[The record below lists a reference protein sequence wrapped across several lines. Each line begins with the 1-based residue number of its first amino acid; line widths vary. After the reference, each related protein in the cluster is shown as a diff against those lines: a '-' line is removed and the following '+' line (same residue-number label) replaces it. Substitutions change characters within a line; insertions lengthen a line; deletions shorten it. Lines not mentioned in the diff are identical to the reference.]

1 MPRIL
6 RRAGDVPIRS
16 LWQRVKDVAMLDVTT
31 LARGGS
37 IQGSL
42 EKLEEVLIEADFGVA
57 TSMRLVED
65 VERMAKRGEVRSQD
79 DFLRALEEGV
89 ARSLGADTDDSSM
102 HFAAERPTVVLVI
115 GVNGAGKTTFIGKL
129 AALMQARGK
138 KTLVGAADTF
148 RAGAV
153 DQLRRWAERSGAEF
167 VGAKAESDPASVA
180 FNAIDAGVTRGS
192 DVVIIDTAGRLHTSS
207 GLMEELKKIHRVIAR
222 RIPGAPHETLL
233 VLDAT
238 IGQNAL
244 AQARTFS
251 EAIPITGLV
260 MTKLD
265 GTARGGIVVAVREAL
280 GVPVK
285 FIGTGETIAD
295 IEPFNPV
302 AFAAKLV
309 EG

>member
-1 MPRIL
+1 
-6 RRAGDVPIRS
+6 
-16 LWQRVKDVAMLDVTT
+16 MLDVTT

-65 VERMAKRGEVRSQD
+65 VERMAKRGDVKSQD

-102 HFAAERPTVVLVI
+102 TFATETPTVVLVI

-129 AALMQARGK
+129 AALMNARGK
-138 KTLVGAADTF
+138 KVLVGAADTF
-148 RAGAV
+148 RAGAI
-153 DQLRRWAERSGAEF
+153 DQLKRWAERSGTDF
-167 VGAKAESDPASVA
+167 VGAKAGSDPASVA
-180 FNAIDAGVTRGS
+180 FNAIDAGIMRGS

-207 GLMEELKKIHRVIAR
+207 GLMDELKKIHRVIAK

-251 EAIPITGLV
+251 EAIPVTGLV

-280 GVPVK
+280 QVPVK
-285 FIGTGETIAD
+285 FIGTGETMAD

-302 AFAAKLV
+302 AFAAELV

>member
-6 RRAGDVPIRS
+6 KKASDTSRRS
-16 LWQRVKDVAMLDVTT
+16 LWQRVVDIAMLDVTT
-31 LARGGS
+31 VARGGS

-65 VERMAKRGEVRSQD
+65 VERMAKRGDVKTQD

-102 HFAAERPTVVLVI
+102 HFAAEKPTVVLVI

-129 AALMQARGK
+129 AALMNARGK
-138 KTLVGAADTF
+138 KVLVGAADTF

-153 DQLRRWAERSGAEF
+153 DQLKRWAERSGTDF
-167 VGAKAESDPASVA
+167 VGAKAGSDPASVA

-207 GLMEELKKIHRVIAR
+207 GLMDELKKIHRVIAK

-251 EAIPITGLV
+251 EAIPVTGLV

-280 GVPVK
+280 QVPVK
-285 FIGTGETIAD
+285 FIGTGETMAD

-302 AFAAKLV
+302 AFAAELV

>member
-6 RRAGDVPIRS
+6 RKSSDTKARS
-16 LWQRVKDVAMLDVTT
+16 IWQRVIDLAMLDVTT

-37 IQGSL
+37 IEGSL

-57 TSMRLVED
+57 TSMRLVEE
-65 VERMAKRGEVRSQD
+65 VERQAKRGDVKTQD
-79 DFLRALEEGV
+79 DFVRALEEGV

-102 HFAAERPTVVLVI
+102 TFAARKPTVVLVI

-129 AALMQARGK
+129 AALMQVRGK

-153 DQLRRWAERSGAEF
+153 DQLKRWAERSGADF
-167 VGAKAESDPASVA
+167 VGANAGSDPASVA
-180 FNAIDAGVTRGS
+180 FNAIDAAVTRGS

-207 GLMEELKKIHRVIAR
+207 ALMDELRKIHRVIAK

-244 AQARTFS
+244 VQARTFS
-251 EAIPITGLV
+251 QAIPVTGLV

-265 GTARGGIVVAVREAL
+265 GTARGGIVLAVRDEL
-280 GVPVK
+280 KVPVK
-285 FIGTGETIAD
+285 FIGTGETMAD

-302 AFAAKLV
+302 AFAAELV

>member
-1 MPRIL
+1 MARIL
-6 RRAGDVPIRS
+6 RKATDAPKRS
-16 LWQRVKDVAMLDVTT
+16 LWQRIVDIAMLDVTT
-31 LARGGS
+31 LARGGT
-37 IQGSL
+37 IAGSL

-65 VERMAKRGEVRSQD
+65 VERKAKRGDVKTQE
-79 DFLRALEEGV
+79 DFLRALEDGV
-89 ARSLGADTDDSSM
+89 ATALGADGDDTSV
-102 HFAAERPTVVLVI
+102 HFAPSAPTVILVI

-129 AALMQARGK
+129 SALMQARGK
-138 KTLVGAADTF
+138 SVLVGAADTF

-153 DQLRRWAERSGAEF
+153 DQLQRWAERSGAEF
-167 VGAKAESDPASVA
+167 IGARAGSDPASVA
-180 FNAIDAGVTRGS
+180 FNAIDAAVGRGS

-207 GLMEELKKIHRVIAR
+207 GLMDELKKIHRVIAK

-244 AQARTFS
+244 VQARTF
-251 EAIPITGLV
+251 ADAVPITGLV

-265 GTARGGIVVAVREAL
+265 GTAKGGIVLAVREAL
-280 GVPVK
+280 NVPVK
-285 FIGTGETIAD
+285 FIGTGETMAD

-302 AFAAKLV
+302 AFAAELV

>member
-1 MPRIL
+1 MARIL
-6 RRAGDVPIRS
+6 KKSSDTTKRS
-16 LWQRVKDVAMLDVTT
+16 LWQKIVDIAMLDVTT
-31 LARGGS
+31 LARGGT

-57 TSMRLVED
+57 TSMKLVEE
-65 VERMAKRGEVRSQD
+65 VERKAKRGEVKTQD
-79 DFLRALEEGV
+79 DFLSALEEGV
-89 ARSLGADTDDSSM
+89 ASALGADTDDTSM
-102 HFAAERPTVVLVI
+102 TFAAEKPTVVLII

-129 AALMQARGK
+129 AALMQVRGK
-138 KTLVGAADTF
+138 KTLVGAADSF
-148 RAGAV
+148 RAGAI
-153 DQLRRWAERSGAEF
+153 DQLQRWAERSGAGF
-167 VGAKAESDPASVA
+167 VGAKAGSDPASVA
-180 FNAIDAGVTRGS
+180 FNAIDAAVTRGM

-207 GLMEELKKIHRVIAR
+207 GLMDELKKIHRVISR

-244 AQARTFS
+244 AQARTFAD
-251 EAIPITGLV
+251 AIPITGIV

-265 GTARGGIVVAVREAL
+265 GTAKGGIVLAVREAL
-280 GVPVK
+280 NVPVK
-285 FIGTGETIAD
+285 FIGTGETMAD

-302 AFAAKLV
+302 AFAAELV

>member
-1 MPRIL
+1 MARIL
-6 RRAGDVPIRS
+6 KKSSDTTKRS
-16 LWQRVKDVAMLDVTT
+16 LWQKIVDIAMLDVTT

-57 TSMRLVED
+57 TSMKLVEE
-65 VERMAKRGEVRSQD
+65 VERKARRGDVKTQD
-79 DFLRALEEGV
+79 DFLSALEEGV
-89 ARSLGADTDDSSM
+89 ASALGADTDDTSM
-102 HFAAERPTVVLVI
+102 TFAAQKPTVVLII
-115 GVNGAGKTTFIGKL
+115 GVNGAGKTTFIGKF
-129 AALMQARGK
+129 AALMQVRGK

-148 RAGAV
+148 RAGAI
-153 DQLRRWAERSGAEF
+153 DQLQRWAERSGAEF
-167 VGAKAESDPASVA
+167 VGAKAGSDPASVA
-180 FNAIDAGVTRGS
+180 FNAIDAAVTRGM

-207 GLMEELKKIHRVIAR
+207 GLMEELKKIHRVISR

-244 AQARTFS
+244 AQARTFA
-251 EAIPITGLV
+251 EAIPITGIV

-265 GTARGGIVVAVREAL
+265 GTAKGGIVLAVREAL
-280 GVPVK
+280 NVPVK
-285 FIGTGETIAD
+285 FIGTGETMAD

-302 AFAAKLV
+302 AFAAELV

>member
-6 RRAGDVPIRS
+6 KRSSDLQSRS
-16 LWQRVKDVAMLDVTT
+16 LWQRVKDIAMLDITT
-31 LARGGS
+31 LARGGT

-65 VERMAKRGEVRSQD
+65 VERQARRGEIKTPEQ
-79 DFLRALEEGV
+79 FLASLEEGV
-89 ARSLGADTDDSSM
+89 ARSLGADTDDSSLV
-102 HFAAERPTVVLVI
+102 FASEHPTVILVI

-129 AALMQARGK
+129 GALMQARGK

-148 RAGAV
+148 RAGAI
-153 DQLRRWAERSGAEF
+153 DQLKRWAERSGTDF
-167 VGAKAESDPASVA
+167 VCGDPGSDPASVA

-207 GLMEELKKIHRVIAR
+207 NLMDELRKIHRVINR

-238 IGQNAL
+238 IGQNAVM
-244 AQARTFS
+244 QARTF
-251 EAIPITGLV
+251 ADAVPITGLV

-280 GVPVK
+280 NVPVK
-285 FIGTGETIAD
+285 FIGVGELMAD
-295 IEPFNPV
+295 LEPFNAV
-302 AFAAKLV
+302 AFAAELV

>member
-6 RRAGDVPIRS
+6 RKSSDTKARS
-16 LWQRVKDVAMLDVTT
+16 LWQRVIDLAMLDVTT

-57 TSMRLVED
+57 TSMRLVEE
-65 VERMAKRGEVRSQD
+65 VERQAKRGDVKTQD

-102 HFAAERPTVVLVI
+102 TFAAQKPTVVLVI

-129 AALMQARGK
+129 AALMQVRGK

-153 DQLRRWAERSGAEF
+153 DQLKRWAERSGAEF
-167 VGAKAESDPASVA
+167 VGAKAGSDPASVA
-180 FNAIDAGVTRGS
+180 FNAIDASVTRGS

-207 GLMEELKKIHRVIAR
+207 ALMDELRKIHRVIAK

-251 EAIPITGLV
+251 QAIPVTGLV

-265 GTARGGIVVAVREAL
+265 GTARGGIVLAVRDEL
-280 GVPVK
+280 KVPVK
-285 FIGTGETIAD
+285 FIGTGETMAD

-302 AFAAKLV
+302 AFAAELI

>member
-1 MPRIL
+1 MARIL
-6 RRAGDVPIRS
+6 KKSSDTTKRS
-16 LWQRVKDVAMLDVTT
+16 LWQKIVDIAMLDVTT

-57 TSMRLVED
+57 TSMKLVEE
-65 VERMAKRGEVRSQD
+65 VERKARRGDVKTQD
-79 DFLRALEEGV
+79 DFLSALEEGV
-89 ARSLGADTDDSSM
+89 ASALGADTDDTSM
-102 HFAAERPTVVLVI
+102 TFAAQKPTVVLII

-129 AALMQARGK
+129 AALMQVRGK

-148 RAGAV
+148 RAGAI
-153 DQLRRWAERSGAEF
+153 DQLQRWAERSGAEF
-167 VGAKAESDPASVA
+167 VGAKAGSDPASVA
-180 FNAIDAGVTRGS
+180 FNAIDAAVTRGM

-207 GLMEELKKIHRVIAR
+207 GLMEELKKIHRVISR

-244 AQARTFS
+244 AQARTFA
-251 EAIPITGLV
+251 EAIPITGIV

-265 GTARGGIVVAVREAL
+265 GTAKGGIVLAVREAL
-280 GVPVK
+280 NVPVK
-285 FIGTGETIAD
+285 FIGTGETMAD

-302 AFAAKLV
+302 AFAAELV

>member
-6 RRAGDVPIRS
+6 RKSSDLSSRS
-16 LWQRVKDVAMLDVTT
+16 LWQRIKDIAMLDVTT

-37 IQGSL
+37 IEGSL

-65 VERMAKRGEVRSQD
+65 VERQARRGEVRTQD

-89 ARSLGADTDDSSM
+89 ARSLGADTDDTSM
-102 HFAAERPTVVLVI
+102 TMAAHKPTVVLVI

-129 AALMQARGK
+129 AALMNARGRK
-138 KTLVGAADTF
+138 VLVGAADTF
-148 RAGAV
+148 RAGAI
-153 DQLRRWAERSGAEF
+153 DQLQRWAERSGADF
-167 VGAKAESDPASVA
+167 IGARAGSDPASVA
-180 FNAIDAGVTRGS
+180 FNALDAAVTRGV
-192 DVVIIDTAGRLHTSS
+192 DVAIIDTAGRLHTSS
-207 GLMEELKKIHRVIAR
+207 GLMDELKKIHRVISR

-244 AQARTFS
+244 AQARTFA
-251 EAIPITGLV
+251 EAVPVTGLV

-265 GTARGGIVVAVREAL
+265 GTARGGIVLAVRDEL
-280 GVPVK
+280 KVPVK

-302 AFAAKLV
+302 AFAAELV

>member
-6 RRAGDVPIRS
+6 KKASDSSRRS
-16 LWQRVKDVAMLDVTT
+16 LWQKVIDLAMLDVTT
-31 LARGGS
+31 IARGGS

-42 EKLEEVLIEADFGVA
+42 ERLEEVLIEADFGVA

-65 VERMAKRGEVRSQD
+65 VERLAKRGEVRTQD

-89 ARSLGADTDDSSM
+89 ARSLGADTDDTSM
-102 HFAAERPTVVLVI
+102 VFAAEKPTVILVI

-129 AALMQARGK
+129 AALMKARGR

-148 RAGAV
+148 RAGAI
-153 DQLRRWAERSGAEF
+153 DQLKRWAERSGADF
-167 VGAKAESDPASVA
+167 VGAVPGSDPASVA
-180 FNAIDAGVTRGS
+180 FNAIDAAVTRGS

-207 GLMEELKKIHRVIAR
+207 GLMEELKKIHRVIAK

-251 EAIPITGLV
+251 QAIPVTGLV

-280 GVPVK
+280 NVPVK
-285 FIGTGETIAD
+285 FIGTGESVVD

-302 AFAAKLV
+302 AFAAELV